1 MALRDLTTLLGPVPQ
16 EWIVPLGAEKLP
28 WNFSESLTESTG
40 ASLPPAYNG
49 ASLEKSLRSFSGVEN
64 APEWTAL
71 LLQILVFEP
80 SQRPGA
86 LEILD
91 HPWLKIS

>member
-1 MALRDLTTLLGPVPQ
+1 MDRCYRCGETVLELYRFSYRVA
-16 EWIVPLGAEKLP
+16 GAP
-28 WNFSESLTESTG
+28 
-40 ASLPPAYNG
+40 LPPSYDG
-49 ASLEKSLRSFSGVEN
+49 ASLEESLRSFSGVDD

-80 SQRPGA
+80 TQRLGM

-91 HPWLKIS
+91 HPWLKNQ